1 MKKYRDPDIVPIH
14 HIKMTDIVSMNSTMQ
29 GSLYF
34 CYLFQILKTANATGV
49 VPVRALLCSYKCF
62 NKDGHDYYGVAFA

>member
-29 GSLYF
+29 GFSVFLLF
-34 CYLFQILKTANATGV
+34 ISDPEDSQCYWRGTCAGSFMFLQMLQ
-49 VPVRALLCSYKCF
+49 
-62 NKDGHDYYGVAFA
+62 